1 MRKRRDR
8 KKPDV
13 EMSGMQEKRK
23 SGLQTESPENRK
35 RVREKITE
43 LLELPKEIVL
53 NIPRITMIGS
63 SDMIVENY
71 KGIIEYENER
81 IRLNTGSGPIAVK
94 GSKLEIREIT
104 SEDIIIS
111 GDIRSLEFYK

>member
-1 MRKRRDR
+1 M
-8 KKPDV
+8 KKEDT
-13 EMSGMQEKRK
+13 KK
-23 SGLQTESPENRK
+23 TKTEGPENRK
-35 RVREKITE
+35 RMREKITE

-71 KGIIEYENER
+71 KGIIEYENNR
-81 IRLNTGSGPIAVK
+81 IRLNTGSGPIAIK
-94 GSKLEIREIT
+94 GSQLEIREIT

-111 GDIRSLEFYK
+111 GDIKSLEFYK